1 VPQPR
6 TSRFDAEQRV
16 PHNPIR
22 RVDIENGS
30 GTTIQRDV
38 PILPSGMV
46 TADRNAAQQLV
57 REVDIPLGVLT
68 DAAKAALTTGVA
80 DTYIRSWA
88 GIRYTDTEMLGGVHN
103 SVASW
108 TPTSTGQMVGVTV
121 NGSGELQL
129 GP

>member
-1 VPQPR
+1 MPQPR
-6 TSRFDAEQRV
+6 SSRFDAEQRV

-22 RVDIENGS
+22 RVDIENGG
-30 GTTIQRDV
+30 GTLIQRDV

-57 REVDIPLGVLT
+57 REVDIPLVVLT
-68 DAAKAALTTGVA
+68 PAARDALTKGVA
-80 DTYIRSWA
+80 DAYIRSWA
-88 GIRYTDTEMLGGVHN
+88 GIRYTDTDMRGGIHN
-103 SVASW
+103 TAASW

-121 NGSGELQL
+121 NGSGELIL